1 MNIEES
7 RACLIDNVYNYAKS
21 LLFMQGLKVSN
32 YSRDFVIFSIKLET
46 LEAVV
51 FKQLRNKATA
61 SYIQENCNW
70 TFDTKTKRNFC
81 KNLNSAR
88 FQDLL

>member
-7 RACLIDNVYNYAKS
+7 RACLIVNVYNYAKS
-21 LLFMQGLKVSN
+21 LLFMQGLKSQQL
-32 YSRDFVIFSIKLET
+32 SQDFVIFSIKLET

-51 FKQLRNKATA
+51 FKQLRNKAAA

-70 TFDTKTKRNFC
+70 TFDTKTKEKF
-81 KNLNSAR
+81 L
-88 FQDLL
+88 

>member
-1 MNIEES
+1 MNIEEKPGHFLWTMS
-7 RACLIDNVYNYAKS
+7 II
-21 LLFMQGLKVSN
+21 MQNLSGFKVSN
-32 YSRDFVIFSIKLET
+32 YKQSFSIKLET
-46 LEAVV
+46 LEADV
-51 FKQLRNKATA
+51 FKQLRNKAAA

-88 FQDLL
+88 F